1 MNYEDNYTSEEQNC
15 GDFGTD
21 FNDEQQQSNGDVED
35 QGGSGDAASGSK
47 SSEEDKKLFI
57 GGISRETNQKDLK
70 EYFSKFGEVTEVN
83 IKTDPTSGR
92 SRGFAFVA
100 FASRDSV
107 DSVLH
112 NGPHTIKGKQ
122 IEAKRAKVR
131 PGIKKI
137 FVGGIESDMTEADI
151 RNYFEHFGKVE
162 TVELPFDKV
171 KNQRRQFC
179 FVTFEDEMTVDQVCK
194 QAKQKIGNKECDV
207 KKATTKPDPRL
218 ARGGGMAGRGRGRGG
233 PPGWGPDY
241 GMPGY
246 GGYGGNQGYGG
257 YGGGYG
263 DYSGGYGGY
272 SSGYGGG
279 PGGYGSYGG
288 HYNGWG
294 GYGQNGYS
302 GGGYGAQQPPA
313 PGKARRGTTTG
324 QGYQPY

>member
-1 MNYEDNYTSEEQNC
+1 MDDQEQYEDNFTSEDQNY
-15 GDFGTD
+15 GDYGTD
-21 FNDEQQQSNGDVED
+21 FNEGQANGDVE
-35 QGGSGDAASGSK
+35 QGGAGGDNSNSSK
-47 SSEEDKKLFI
+47 SSSEEDKKLFI
-57 GGISRETNQKDLK
+57 GGISRETTQKDLK

-100 FASRDSV
+100 FGSKDSV

-112 NGPHTIKGKQ
+112 NGPHNIKGKQ

-151 RNYFEHFGKVE
+151 RNYFENYGKVE

-179 FVTFEDEMTVDQVCK
+179 FVTFEDESTVDTVCR
-194 QAKQKIGNKECDV
+194 QSKQKIGNKECDV
-207 KKATTKPDPRL
+207 KKATTKPDPRM
-218 ARGGGMAGRGRGRGG
+218 ARGGAMGGRGRGRGG
-233 PPGWGPDY
+233 PAGWGGDY
-241 GMPGY
+241 GMSGYGGYGSQGGY
-246 GGYGGNQGYGG
+246 GGYGG
-257 YGGGYG
+257 YG
-263 DYSGGYGGY
+263 DYSSGYGYG
-272 SSGYGGG
+272 SGYGGG
-279 PGGYGSYGG
+279 PGYGG
-288 HYNGWG
+288 GYNYNGWGG

-302 GGGYGAQQPPA
+302 GGYGAQQPPA

-324 QGYQPY
+324 GYQPY

>member
-1 MNYEDNYTSEEQNC
+1 MNYDDNYTSEDQNC
-15 GDFGTD
+15 GDFSQD

-35 QGGSGDAASGSK
+35 QGGAGDAASGSK

-112 NGPHTIKGKQ
+112 NGPHNIKGKQ

-218 ARGGGMAGRGRGRGG
+218 ARGGGMAGRGG

-246 GGYGGNQGYGG
+246 GGYGSQGGYGG

-272 SSGYGGG
+272 GGSSGYGG
-279 PGGYGSYGG
+279 PGYGSYG

-294 GYGQNGYS
+294 GYGGQNGYS

>member
-1 MNYEDNYTSEEQNC
+1 MEDQQQYEDNFTSEDQNY
-15 GDFGTD
+15 GDYGTD
-21 FNDEQQQSNGDVED
+21 FNEGQQGQANGDVED
-35 QGGSGDAASGSK
+35 QGGASGDAASSNK

-57 GGISRETNQKDLK
+57 GGISRDTNQKDLK
-70 EYFSKFGEVTEVN
+70 DYFSKFGEVTEVN

-100 FASRDSV
+100 FGSRDSV

-112 NGPHTIKGKQ
+112 SGPHTIKGKQ

-151 RNYFEHFGKVE
+151 RNYFEHYGKVE

-194 QAKQKIGNKECDV
+194 QPKQKIGNKECDV

-218 ARGGGMAGRGRGRGG
+218 TRGGGMAGRGRGRGG
-233 PPGWGPDY
+233 PAGGWGQDY
-241 GMPGY
+241 GM
-246 GGYGGNQGYGG
+246 QGYGG
-257 YGGGYG
+257 YGGQ
-263 DYSGGYGGY
+263 GGYGGY
-272 SSGYGGG
+272 GGYGDYGG
-279 PGGYGSYGG
+279 YGGYGSGYSGPGYGG
-288 HYNGWG
+288 YNYNGWG

-302 GGGYGAQQPPA
+302 GGYGAQQPPA

>member
-15 GDFGTD
+15 GDYGTD

-35 QGGSGDAASGSK
+35 QGGAGADNTSTSK
-47 SSEEDKKLFI
+47 SSSEEDKKLFI

-112 NGPHTIKGKQ
+112 NGPHNIKGKQ

-151 RNYFEHFGKVE
+151 RNYFEHYGKVE
-162 TVELPFDKV
+162 AVELPFDKV

-194 QAKQKIGNKECDV
+194 QPKQKIGNKECDV

-233 PPGWGPDY
+233 PAGGWGQDY
-241 GMPGY
+241 PMQNY
-246 GGYGGNQGYGG
+246 GGYGNQGGYG

-263 DYSGGYGGY
+263 DYGGGYGGY
-272 SSGYGGG
+272 GSGYGG
-279 PGGYGSYGG
+279 PGGYGSYN
-288 HYNGWG
+288 YNGWG
-294 GYGQNGYS
+294 SYGQNGYS
-302 GGGYGAQQPPA
+302 GGYGEYSH
-313 PGKARRGTTTG
+313 KR
-324 QGYQPY
+324 